1 MRSEQEMY
9 SVILEKAKE
18 DARILAKGLWRE
30 EIPYVQD
37 MANGIVRPEV
47 KLESGG

>member
-9 SVILEKAKE
+9 SVILETAKE

-30 EIPYVQD
+30 EIPSVQD